1 MEKDFLHKISLE
13 SLQKELGM
21 SIEDIGKYVNLKNPK
36 GVYKWSKDSE
46 DYGTRPSYNALIRLL
61 QKGATV
67 ETLFGVEYEKKVFE
81 KSKKNPNLYDPE
93 FFEGLQKSID
103 AKVDSAMDKR
113 LEYILR
119 AKGIIK

>member
-81 KSKKNPNLYDPE
+81 KSKKIRICTIQNSLKACRNQLTPRLI
-93 FFEGLQKSID
+93 LQWINASNISC
-103 AKVDSAMDKR
+103 VQR
-113 LEYILR
+113 
-119 AKGIIK
+119 G